1 MPLESWEGIVKHA
14 IYHRNNNLG
23 VDESV
28 MWGDYYF
35 VEALDRLASGVG
47 NDGAVSRRRQANRH
61 TAESSY
67 SAARGA

>member
-28 MWGDYYF
+28 MWRDYYF
-35 VEALDRLASGVG
+35 VEALDRLASGFG
-47 NDGAVSRRRQANRH
+47 NDAAVSR
-61 TAESSY
+61 
-67 SAARGA
+67 